1 MECFQE
7 KVEYEQNVNSLS
19 MKKNLEKIIS
29 EYRITQ
35 NNFNPNKNSPPNS
48 FMNKL
53 EQRMKYYYQNSSNK
67 NKL

>member
-1 MECFQE
+1 MECFQK

-19 MKKNLEKIIS
+19 MKKKLEKTIS

-35 NNFNPNKNSPPNS
+35 NNFNPNKSSPPNF

-53 EQRMKYYYQNSSNK
+53 EQRMKQYYHNNTNK
-67 NKL
+67 DF

>member
-1 MECFQE
+1 MECFQK
-7 KVEYEQNVNSLS
+7 KVDYEQNVNPLS

-53 EQRMKYYYQNSSNK
+53 ELRMKHYYQNISK
-67 NKL
+67 EK

>member
-1 MECFQE
+1 MECFQK

-19 MKKNLEKIIS
+19 MKKKLEKIIS

-35 NNFNPNKNSPPNS
+35 NNFNPNKSSPPNY

-53 EQRMKYYYQNSSNK
+53 EQRMKHYYHNNTNK
-67 NKL
+67 NF

>member
-1 MECFQE
+1 MECFQ
-7 KVEYEQNVNSLS
+7 KKAEYEQNVNSLS

-53 EQRMKYYYQNSSNK
+53 EQRMKYYYENSNK
-67 NKL
+67 KSGI

>member
-1 MECFQE
+1 MDSLNN
-7 KVEYEQNVNSLS
+7 KVEYEQNVTSLS
-19 MKKNLEKIIS
+19 NNKNLEKIIS

-53 EQRMKYYYQNSSNK
+53 ELRMKHYYDNITKQHI
-67 NKL
+67 